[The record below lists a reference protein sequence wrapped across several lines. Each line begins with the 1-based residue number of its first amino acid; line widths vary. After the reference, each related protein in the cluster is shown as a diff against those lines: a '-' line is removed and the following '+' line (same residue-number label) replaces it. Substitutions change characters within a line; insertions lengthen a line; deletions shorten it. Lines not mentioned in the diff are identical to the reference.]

1 MFILPAQGNMTFGC
15 YNQVTNNLL
24 VLDYTTEW
32 WLMTQKDIMTYV
44 MEVWSWPWPRISTWY
59 SWALLTFYDSWGPIQ
74 CAGFIR
80 FCWWLLQP
88 AKADKV
94 HGYAGLVVTYHAG
107 SSRCFR
113 GICLSPLIMD
123 SHLLLRSLLSQMCW
137 PFSQEELITQMQPR
151 HKAHVKEEQGPSWVW
166 VMFSEIK
173 SFKSKQKDN
182 LVSGFLTA
190 SMEERGWEQHLF
202 QSMLE
207 SPLGEACSPGWQVPL
222 CSRCVSSIPPEDG
235 EGVQERG
242 AGCKGSSGALGTL

>member
-1 MFILPAQGNMTFGC
+1 MTFGC
-15 YNQVTNNLL
+15 YSQVTNNLL

-59 SWALLTFYDSWGPIQ
+59 SWALLTFYDSWGPTQ

-94 HGYAGLVVTYHAG
+94 HGYAGLVVTHHAG

-113 GICLSPLIMD
+113 GICLSPLILG
-123 SHLLLRSLLSQMCW
+123 SHLLLWSLLSQMCW

-151 HKAHVKEEQGPSWVW
+151 HKAHGKEEQGPSWVW

-173 SFKSKQKDN
+173 SFKRKQKDN

-190 SMEERGWEQHLF
+190 SMEERGWEHTYFRACL
-202 QSMLE
+202 SH
-207 SPLGEACSPGWQVPL
+207 PLVKPAPLAGRYHFVPSVFPASL
-222 CSRCVSSIPPEDG
+222 LKMGKVCKK
-235 EGVQERG
+235 GVQG
-242 AGCKGSSGALGTL
+242 ARAPLVPWVHSSLLAVLRI